1 MLSRLI
7 VNVYGWIIEIWLWF
21 VLLLSAVV
29 GFHISVPILKDA
41 GAVLENEMAWKILGA
56 AVLPL
61 FAFLSLAVLFGP
73 ILVLVDIRKSIR
85 TFEASY
91 LGSARGRTVPP
102 LEYKEP
108 YLRDK

>member
-21 VLLLSAVV
+21 VLLVSAVV
-29 GFHISVPILKDA
+29 GFHIAVPILKDA

-56 AVLPL
+56 GVFPL
-61 FAFLSLAVLFGP
+61 LAFLSLAVFFGP

-85 TFEASY
+85 ALEASN
-91 LGSARGRTVPP
+91 LGSAGAMTVPP
-102 LEYKEP
+102 LEHREP